1 MKQLLSR
8 IDKLPITE
16 QFTMLL
22 IKDLCRCIDLVG
34 GIEKVVVHASI
45 YPHIRHFSEK
55 LDDPDFVVITD
66 YDEEDEGIDEAAA
79 LTDDFCFSTS
89 NFHVLVNDKWTHY
102 CHVPELNIYS
112 HETIEFAAT
121 HGIDKI
127 STRFIEPYVS
137 AAIEAYTIRKNDPL
151 SEITLSNILASYI
164 TTEMIQHFMRDAD
177 RLVLHDRKL
186 RFTLEKLINFII
198 YAEAKDIDK
207 TFYTSHYTENY
218 IYPPNINQQQRIEKG
233 FINWWY
239 DGGEYHWIDQMLLK
253 TADFF
258 MVILP
263 NIDFD
268 YHIEVCR
275 ISGNETITIEGT
287 TLPALPESYEV
298 FSWMIDSRSVE
309 HFTNFEQDLDHLD
322 FQSKSG
328 KIGFSFYNTYLGIR
342 EPNVSPYQARGDYYD
357 L

>member
-1 MKQLLSR
+1 MEELLSR
-8 IDKLPITE
+8 INKLPITE

-34 GIEKVVVHASI
+34 GIEKVAVHASI

-55 LDDPDFVVITD
+55 LDDPNFVIIID
-66 YDEEDEGIDEAAA
+66 YDEEKAINHAAG
-79 LTDDFCFSTS
+79 LTDDFCFSIST
-89 NFHVLVNDKWTHY
+89 FDVLVIDKWTHY

-137 AAIEAYTIRKNDPL
+137 AAIEAYTIRKGNPS

-164 TTEMIQHFMRDAD
+164 TTEIIQHFMRNAD
-177 RLVLHDRKL
+177 SLVLHNRKL
-186 RFTLEKLINFII
+186 GFTLERLLNFII
-198 YAEAKDIDK
+198 YAEAKDVDK

-218 IYPPNINQQQRIEKG
+218 IYPPSINQRQHIEKG
-233 FINWWY
+233 FINWFY

-263 NIDFD
+263 NSDFH

-275 ISGNETITIEGT
+275 ISANETITIEGT

-309 HFTNFEQDLDHLD
+309 HFTNIEQDLKYLE
-322 FQSKSG
+322 FQSKCG
-328 KIGFSFYNTYLGIR
+328 KIGFNFYNTYLGIR
-342 EPNVSPYQARGDYYD
+342 QTDVSPYKSAGDYYD